1 MIEVRLNFNTIAEAV
16 AFLAGSGSAAPV
28 SSSITPEKQQA
39 ARDSTAAGK
48 VAKAASAPSPAPAAE
63 PAPSPAPAVAPAADV
78 KPDLTKLRTDT
89 SAKIVKL
96 AGMNQD
102 AAVALLAGFNVK
114 RAKELA
120 DDQLAD
126 ALAAVDKA
134 LATADMS

>member
-16 AFLAGSGSAAPV
+16 AFLAGGVPSSASATV
-28 SSSITPEKQQA
+28 TAEKQQA

-48 VAKAASAPSPAPAAE
+48 AAKEAKAPTPSPAPAPE
-63 PAPSPAPAVAPAADV
+63 PEKAAG
-78 KPDLTKLRTDT
+78 PDRTDV

-96 AGMNQD
+96 AGLNQD
-102 AAVALLAGFNVK
+102 AAVALLASFNVK

-120 DDQLAD
+120 DDQLAA

-134 LATADMS
+134 LASADMG